1 MRRSNKTPNQRTAC
15 NFGDLP
21 CLCLYSRKTPLDI
34 GKSAVQRISLSI
46 FLLLS
51 LFSGTSYATPIMLS
65 ASSSGS
71 ALNEQIELLEDVSG
85 KLTITDMADPA
96 VQRRFQPAEGRATV
110 GQSRHPWWVK
120 ITLQRAAGA
129 PSQWWLEN
137 AGITIF
143 NLQLYLPNG
152 QSGWSIRETGDAV
165 PYMEGRDHAYRRMVF
180 KLPALGEEPITLY
193 FRSFDPAGNSF
204 PLKIW
209 QLSDLE
215 QLTAN
220 ENIGFGLIYG
230 MILALL
236 LYNLFILAALRDRA
250 YFWYVMATACVLVFI
265 LSMTGH
271 GFQYL
276 WPDKPVPFW
285 LDRITLPSL
294 WGIFVMRFT
303 QELLYTKRG
312 LIWPHRLLN
321 IGCALYVIAI
331 VINIF
336 GYRAEGALMI
346 ALTPIVT
353 VPTALFSAGVR
364 CFQGFVPARFY
375 LLGYGAVLISTVVLV
390 MRAAGLIEP
399 SNFTAYLFPL
409 SIAAETIL
417 FSFALAYRIQ
427 MLKQEKAEALQ
438 QADREKTARL
448 AQAQAN
454 AVELQHSVDV
464 RTAELAATN
473 ERLRQREQAL
483 QHAAFHDPLTELPNR
498 RYLVER
504 CETALANARR
514 HSEAIALLL
523 IDLDHFKPINDK
535 HGHDAGDLMLQQIAL
550 RLREHVRSGDAVA
563 RLGGDEFAVLV
574 CGADAEEHAREIA
587 NRLLAELAKPV
598 RYGAERLTVTISI
611 GVALYPQHAGTFTA
625 LYKAADEML
634 YRVKT
639 RGRSGS
645 AVCGEDGEL
654 STSARLHLDV
664 LSVPSGLL

>member
-1 MRRSNKTPNQRTAC
+1 VNV
-15 NFGDLP
+15 
-21 CLCLYSRKTPLDI
+21 
-34 GKSAVQRISLSI
+34 VQRLAFSI
-46 FLLLS
+46 FFMLS
-51 LFSGTSYATPIMLS
+51 LALTGGLAQAAIELTPT
-65 ASSSGS
+65 SSGAS
-71 ALNEQIELLEDVSG
+71 LNDGIELLEDVG
-85 KLTITDMADPA
+85 AQLTIADMADPA
-96 VQRRFQPAEGRATV
+96 VQSRFQPAAGRATV
-110 GQSRHPWWVK
+110 GQSRNPWWIKV
-120 ITLQRAAGA
+120 TLRRA
-129 PSQWWLEN
+129 PDSPTQWWLEN

-143 NLQLYLPNG
+143 NLQLYLPDG
-152 QSGWSIRETGDAV
+152 QGGWTVRETGEAV
-165 PYMEGRDHAYRRMVF
+165 PYLDGRDYAYRRMVF
-180 KLPALGEEPITLY
+180 QLPEIGEQPLTLY
-193 FRSFDPAGNSF
+193 FRSLDPAGNSF
-204 PLKIW
+204 PLKVW
-209 QLSDLE
+209 QLPDLAQLASD
-215 QLTAN
+215 

-230 MILALL
+230 VILALL
-236 LYNLFILAALRDRA
+236 LYNLFILVALRDRA

-271 GFQYL
+271 GAQYL
-276 WPDKPVPFW
+276 WPDNPVPFW

-321 IGCALYVIAI
+321 AGCALYVIAI
-331 VINIF
+331 VINAF

-353 VPTALFSAGVR
+353 VPTALFSAGIR
-364 CFQGFVPARFY
+364 CYQGFIPARFY
-375 LLGYGAVLISTVVLV
+375 LLGYGAVLASTVVLV

-399 SNFTAYLFPL
+399 SNFTAYLFPI
-409 SIAAETIL
+409 SVAAETIL

-427 MLKQEKAEALQ
+427 MLKLEKAEALQ

-454 AVELQHSVDV
+454 AAELKHSVEQ

-473 ERLRQREQAL
+473 ERLLQREIEL

-498 RYLVER
+498 RFLVER
-504 CETALANARR
+504 CEAALANARR
-514 HSEAIALLL
+514 HSEATALLL

-535 HGHDAGDLMLQQIAL
+535 YGHDAGDLMLQSIAQ

-563 RLGGDEFAVLV
+563 RLGGDEFAVLI
-574 CGADAEEHAREIA
+574 CGEDAEQHAREIA
-587 NRLLAELAKPV
+587 RRLLDELAKPV
-598 RYGAERLTVTISI
+598 AYGADRLTVTISI
-611 GVALYPQHAGTFTA
+611 GVALYPRHASNFTT

-634 YRVKT
+634 YKVKS

-654 STSARLHLDV
+654 SSSARLQLDV
-664 LSVPSGLL
+664 LNVPSGLS

>member
-1 MRRSNKTPNQRTAC
+1 MQR
-15 NFGDLP
+15 L
-21 CLCLYSRKTPLDI
+21 
-34 GKSAVQRISLSI
+34 SLVI
-46 FLLLS
+46 LLLLS
-51 LFSGTSYATPIMLS
+51 LLSGPAASSPIVLN

-71 ALNEQIELLEDVSG
+71 VLNEQIELLEDIG
-85 KLTITDMADPA
+85 AQLTIADMADPA
-96 VQRRFQPAEGRATV
+96 VQRRFQPAAGRATV
-110 GQSRHPWWVK
+110 GQSRHPWWIKV
-120 ITLQRAAGA
+120 TLQRETDA
-129 PSQWWLEN
+129 PAQWWLEN

-143 NLQLYLPNG
+143 NLQLYLPDG
-152 QSGWSIRETGDAV
+152 QGGWSVRTTGDAA
-165 PYMEGRDHAYRRMVF
+165 PYLQGRDHPYRRMLF
-180 KLPALGEEPITLY
+180 RLPELHEQPLTLY
-193 FRSFDPAGNSF
+193 FRSYDPAGNSF

-215 QLTAN
+215 QLASN

-250 YFWYVMATACVLVFI
+250 YFWYVLATACVLVFI

-276 WPDKPVPFW
+276 WPDHPVPFW
-285 LDRITLPSL
+285 LDRITLPAL

-303 QELLYTKRG
+303 QELLYTRRG
-312 LIWPHRLLN
+312 LLWPHRLLN
-321 IGCALYVIAI
+321 IGCVLYAIAI
-331 VINIF
+331 AINAF
-336 GYRAEGALMI
+336 GYRTEGALMI

-364 CFQGFVPARFY
+364 SFQGFVPARLY
-375 LLGYGAVLISTVVLV
+375 LLGYGAVLISTIVLV

-399 SNFTAYLFPL
+399 GNFTAYLFPL
-409 SIAAETIL
+409 SVATETIL

-427 MLKQEKAEALQ
+427 MLKLEKAEATR

-454 AVELQHSVDV
+454 AAELQQSVEL

-473 ERLRQREQAL
+473 ESLRQREQAL
-483 QHAAFHDPLTELPNR
+483 QHAAFHDPLTDLPNR

-504 CETALANARR
+504 CETALAHARR

-550 RLREHVRSGDAVA
+550 RLREHVRTGDSVA

-598 RYGAERLTVTISI
+598 MYGAERLTVTISI
-611 GVALYPQHAGTFTA
+611 GVALYPLHASTFTA

-634 YRVKT
+634 YRVKAH
-639 RGRSGS
+639 GRSGS
-645 AVCGEDGEL
+645 AMCGDDGEL
-654 STSARLHLDV
+654 SSNTRLQLDV
-664 LSVPSGLL
+664 LNVPSGLL

>member
-1 MRRSNKTPNQRTAC
+1 MQRLA
-15 NFGDLP
+15 F
-21 CLCLYSRKTPLDI
+21 
-34 GKSAVQRISLSI
+34 SI
-46 FLLLS
+46 VLTLS
-51 LFSGTSYATPIMLS
+51 LALASALAHAAIELTPT
-65 ASSSGS
+65 SSGAS
-71 ALNEQIELLEDVSG
+71 LNDQIELLEDTSG
-85 KLTITDMADPA
+85 QLTIADMADPT
-96 VQRRFQPAEGRATV
+96 VQNRFTPANGRATV
-110 GQSRHPWWVK
+110 GQSRNPWWIKV
-120 ITLQRAAGA
+120 TLRRTADA
-129 PSQWWLEN
+129 PTQWWLEN

-152 QSGWSIRETGDAV
+152 QGGWTVRETGEAV
-165 PYMEGRDHAYRRMVF
+165 PYLDGRDYAYRRMVF
-180 KLPALGEEPITLY
+180 QLPEIGEQPLTLY
-193 FRSFDPAGNSF
+193 FRSLDPAGNSF

-209 QLSDLE
+209 QLPDLA
-215 QLTAN
+215 QLAGN

-230 MILALL
+230 VILALL
-236 LYNLFILAALRDRA
+236 LYNLFILVALRDRA

-271 GFQYL
+271 GAQYL
-276 WPDKPVPFW
+276 WPDNAVPFW
-285 LDRITLPSL
+285 LDRITLPAL

-312 LIWPHRLLN
+312 LAWPHRLLN
-321 IGCALYVIAI
+321 AGCALYVTAI
-331 VINIF
+331 VINAF

-353 VPTALFSAGVR
+353 VPMALLSAGIR
-364 CFQGFVPARFY
+364 CYQGFIPSRFY
-375 LLGYGAVLISTVVLV
+375 LLGYGAVLASTVVLV

-399 SNFTAYLFPL
+399 SNFTAYLFPI
-409 SIAAETIL
+409 SVAAETIL

-427 MLKQEKAEALQ
+427 MLKLEKAEALQ

-454 AVELQHSVDV
+454 AAELKHSVEQ

-473 ERLRQREQAL
+473 ERLLQRESEL

-498 RYLVER
+498 RFLVER
-504 CETALANARR
+504 CEAALANARR
-514 HSEAIALLL
+514 HNEATALLL

-535 HGHDAGDLMLQQIAL
+535 YGHDAGDLMLQTIAQ

-563 RLGGDEFAVLV
+563 RLGGDEFAVLI
-574 CGADAEEHAREIA
+574 CGEDAEQHAREIA
-587 NRLLAELAKPV
+587 RRLLDELAKPV
-598 RYGAERLTVTISI
+598 AYGADRLTVTISI
-611 GVALYPQHAGTFTA
+611 GVALYPRHASNFTT

-634 YRVKT
+634 YKVKG

-654 STSARLHLDV
+654 SSSARLQLDV
-664 LSVPSGLL
+664 LNVPSGLS

>member
-1 MRRSNKTPNQRTAC
+1 M
-15 NFGDLP
+15 
-21 CLCLYSRKTPLDI
+21 
-34 GKSAVQRISLSI
+34 VQRLAFSI
-46 FLLLS
+46 FFMLS
-51 LFSGTSYATPIMLS
+51 LALAGGLAQAAIELTP
-65 ASSSGS
+65 SSSGAS
-71 ALNEQIELLEDVSG
+71 LNDGIELLEDVG
-85 KLTITDMADPA
+85 AQLTIADMADPA
-96 VQRRFQPAEGRATV
+96 VQSRFQPAAGRATV
-110 GQSRHPWWVK
+110 GQSRNPWWIKV
-120 ITLQRAAGA
+120 TLRRAPDA
-129 PSQWWLEN
+129 PTQWWLEN

-143 NLQLYLPNG
+143 NLQLYLPDG
-152 QSGWSIRETGDAV
+152 QDGWTLRETGEAV
-165 PYMEGRDHAYRRMVF
+165 PYLHGRDYAYRRMVF
-180 KLPALGEEPITLY
+180 KLPEIGEQPLTLY
-193 FRSFDPAGNSF
+193 FRSLDPAGNSF
-204 PLKIW
+204 PLKVW
-209 QLSDLE
+209 QLPDLA
-215 QLTAN
+215 QLASN
-220 ENIGFGLIYG
+220 ENIGFGLVYG
-230 MILALL
+230 VILALL
-236 LYNLFILAALRDRA
+236 LYNLFILVALRDRA

-271 GFQYL
+271 GAQYL
-276 WPDKPVPFW
+276 WPDNAVPFW
-285 LDRITLPSL
+285 LDRITLPAL

-321 IGCALYVIAI
+321 AGCTLYVIAI
-331 VINIF
+331 VINAF

-353 VPTALFSAGVR
+353 VPTALFSAGIR
-364 CFQGFVPARFY
+364 CYQGFIPSRFY
-375 LLGYGAVLISTVVLV
+375 LLGYGAVLASTVVLV

-399 SNFTAYLFPL
+399 SNFTAYLFPI
-409 SIAAETIL
+409 SVAAETIL

-427 MLKQEKAEALQ
+427 MLKQEKAQALQ

-454 AVELQHSVDV
+454 AAELKHSVEQ

-473 ERLRQREQAL
+473 ERLLQREIEL

-498 RYLVER
+498 RYLVQR

-514 HSEAIALLL
+514 HSEATALLL

-598 RYGAERLTVTISI
+598 MYGAERLTVTISI

-639 RGRSGS
+639 RGRSGL

-654 STSARLHLDV
+654 SNSARLHLDV